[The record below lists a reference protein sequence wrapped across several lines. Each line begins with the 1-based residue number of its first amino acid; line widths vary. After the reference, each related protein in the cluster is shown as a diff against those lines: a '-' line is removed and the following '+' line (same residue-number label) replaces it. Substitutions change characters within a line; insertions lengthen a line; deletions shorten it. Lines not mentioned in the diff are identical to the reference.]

1 MANLNN
7 TLLFASPRN
16 YSADNDRIEIRGTS
30 TPVPEMV
37 DNDYQTHS
45 TEDDVDVNVADADG
59 NPTTI
64 HALFVK
70 YTGDLV
76 VGGSRLQVAAARM
89 SRARCLTRSPTTQA
103 RRFHCRLTGSSMT
116 CIS

>member
-30 TPVPEMV
+30 TPVPEMI
-37 DNDYQTHS
+37 DNDYLTHS

-59 NPTTI
+59 NPTTNRCFVCQI
-64 HALFVK
+64 H
-70 YTGDLV
+70 
-76 VGGSRLQVAAARM
+76 R
-89 SRARCLTRSPTTQA
+89 RSDELAVHAFRWQRHGCHA
-103 RRFHCRLTGSSMT
+103 HGA
-116 CIS
+116 

>member
-59 NPTTI
+59 NPTQI
-64 HALFVK
+64 DALFVK
-70 YTGDLV
+70 YTGDLTSWRFTPSGGSGTDV
-76 VGGSRLQVAAARM
+76 TRTVPDEITDYAGETVSLQVGG
-89 SRARCLTRSPTTQA
+89 
-103 RRFHCRLTGSSMT
+103 FKHD

>member
-59 NPTTI
+59 NPTKFM
-64 HALFVK
+64 L
-70 YTGDLV
+70 
-76 VGGSRLQVAAARM
+76 
-89 SRARCLTRSPTTQA
+89 CLSNTPA
-103 RRFHCRLTGSSMT
+103 
-116 CIS
+116 I